1 MPNLSDHDLL
11 QMDQAWLERQSEQ
24 TLRALMVR
32 ALDDLRLARD
42 RLNQNPGNS
51 SRPPGSM
58 PPWQRGDTAANDTA
72 NDTAQAM
79 ADEQEAED
87 IELAALEPA
96 KGTQATRHDNA
107 VNTGATAAAAAKPNI
122 AVPQVPKRAGR
133 PLGAPG
139 HGRTQKLTPT
149 QFNYKN
155 PDVCAGCLQPFNP
168 DHPAQAWTAWDTVE
182 LCALHHS
189 DANTPQLGACLEV
202 TRHFLMQRQCGCG
215 HTTRATAWRSA
226 ADSLWQGVDIG
237 EQRLLGPRLAAT
249 VVYLSLRM
257 RLPRCKVQELLL
269 ELFGLGLSTALIDQT
284 IKQTARSVEPLQSE
298 LVKQLEEAVLV
309 HADETSWPEAK
320 LSLWLWVL
328 CSSHTVLYAIG
339 MRTKEMFDN
348 ALGLSLMGALMSD
361 GYMAYR
367 STLNRLRCWAHLKRK
382 LCGVAESTDRHAA
395 LGGRAMLALFISLM
409 EAVYEA
415 RDKLKAMPVEIRHDP
430 PALPVVTHAQ
440 QVGELKAL
448 CEKYRDAK
456 HAALRAIAREF
467 LNDWDVIM
475 RVLADPLLP
484 LTNNAAERQLRH
496 WVIARRISFGT
507 RNLVGSNSLA
517 LLASVIDTCRARQ
530 ASATE
535 LLARA
540 IHAAR
545 LGLPAP
551 ALPPI
556 PTQLLGRHGALVGM

>member
-24 TLRALMVR
+24 TLRALMAR

-58 PPWQRGDTAANDTA
+58 PPWQRGDATAK
-72 NDTAQAM
+72 DTAQAL
-79 ADEQEAED
+79 ADEQDAQDE
-87 IELAALEPA
+87 ELAAGESA
-96 KGTQATRHDNA
+96 KGTQPTSHDNA
-107 VNTGATAAAAAKPNI
+107 ANTSATAAAMPK
-122 AVPQVPKRAGR
+122 VPVLQAPKRAGR

-139 HGRTQKLTPT
+139 YGRTQKLTPT
-149 QFNYKN
+149 KFIYKN
-155 PDVCAGCLQPFNP
+155 PDACAGCLQPFNP
-168 DHPAQAWTAWDTVE
+168 DDPAQAWTAWDTVE
-182 LCALHHS
+182 LCALHQS
-189 DANTPQLGACLEV
+189 DTSAPQLGVCLEV
-202 TRHFLMQRQCGCG
+202 TRHYLMQRQCGCE
-215 HTTRATAWRSA
+215 HTTRAIAWRGG

-269 ELFGLGLSTALIDQT
+269 ELFGLELSTALIDQT
-284 IKQTARSVEPLQSE
+284 IKQTARSVEPLQPE
-298 LVKQLEEAVLV
+298 LVKQLEEAALAY
-309 HADETSWPEAK
+309 ADETSWPERN
-320 LSLWLWVL
+320 LRLWLWVF
-328 CSSHTVLYAIG
+328 CCSHTVLYVIG
-339 MRTKEMFDN
+339 MRTKEMFDS
-348 ALGLSLMGALMSD
+348 ALGLSFTGTLMSD

-367 STLNRLRCWAHLKRK
+367 SMLDRLRCWAHLKRK
-382 LCGVAESTDRHAA
+382 LCGVAQSTDHHAA
-395 LGGRAMLALFISLM
+395 LGGQAMLDFFASLM
-409 EAVYEA
+409 KGVFEA
-415 RDKLKAMPVEIRHDP
+415 RDRLKAMPVEIWDDP
-430 PALPVVTHAQ
+430 PALPVVTHAK

-456 HAALRAIAREF
+456 HEALRAIAREF
-467 LNDWDVIM
+467 LNDWEVIM
-475 RVLADPLLP
+475 RVLADPSLP

-517 LLASVIDTCRARQ
+517 LLASVIDTCRARK
-530 ASATE
+530 ASATD

-556 PTQLLGRHGALVGM
+556 PTQLLGRHGALVGI